1 MDFEPPRIVVGGVR
15 ATDAL
20 PEPFPP
26 RVDALAFV
34 AWTRS
39 PRSIDA
45 RAAARV
51 ISSVPARV
59 LPLAVMAAPLPEAA
73 ERWLDESR
81 CRALVLRGDDT
92 PEAWIGFPHPLLRR
106 IEIDDEARE
115 EFDAWEGIAQG
126 FVLVLPRARNG
137 ARLADDVEL
146 ARELAQ
152 RAKCLL
158 AGSITTDEVADLV
171 HAVRPHGI
179 AASSRLED
187 AKGRKDS
194 ALVTAFVERA
204 HAALQ
209 HSGQVRA

>member
-15 ATDAL
+15 ASDEL

-26 RVDALAFV
+26 ELDGLAFV
-34 AWTRS
+34 GWTRS
-39 PRSIDA
+39 PRSIDP

-51 ISSVPARV
+51 IAEVPAHV
-59 LPLAVMAAPLPEAA
+59 VPLAVMAAPLPEVA
-73 ERWLDESR
+73 ERWLEESR

-115 EFDAWEGIAQG
+115 EFDAWEGIARAY
-126 FVLVLPRARNG
+126 VLVLPRASNG
-137 ARLADDVEL
+137 VRHADDLAL
-146 ARELAQ
+146 ARELAL

-158 AGSITTDEVADLV
+158 AGSIEIDEIVELART
-171 HAVRPHGI
+171 VRPHGF

-187 AKGRKDS
+187 ARGRKDGQ
-194 ALVTAFVERA
+194 LVRTFVERA

-209 HSGQVRA
+209 RSGAARA